1 MRQVLVTGGAG
12 YIGSHAVHGLMDQ
25 GDMPIIFDN
34 LSTGFPQYLPTE
46 AKLVVGDL
54 GSDADLDQ
62 LFQNH
67 HFDAVMH
74 FAGSIIVP
82 ESVTNPG
89 LYYQNNTANTLRLL
103 KKMVETKTDKLVFS
117 STAAVYGNPDSTSP
131 ITETA
136 SLQPIN
142 PYGVSKW
149 MSEMIIADMAKAHNF
164 KATCLRYFNV
174 AGADDKGRS
183 GQSSPVATHLIKR
196 ATRAALGKDAS
207 LSVFGQDY
215 PTRDGSGVRDYIH
228 VNDLIDAHLLALD
241 HLEHQDEV
249 EIFNCG
255 YGKGYSVLEVIA
267 ATERVSD
274 KALQVIMADRRDGD
288 SAELVASSDRIRK
301 ILGWRPKRDHLDQII
316 TTALAWE
323 NTLP

>member
-12 YIGSHAVHGLMDQ
+12 YIGSHAVHALTDQ

-34 LSTGFPQYLPTE
+34 LSTGFPQHLPAE

-54 GSDADLDQ
+54 GNDEDLDH
-62 LFQNH
+62 LFKNY

-103 KKMVETKTDKLVFS
+103 KKMVESKTDKLVFS
-117 STAAVYGNPDSTSP
+117 STAAVYGNPDSTAP
-131 ITETA
+131 ITETTTPR
-136 SLQPIN
+136 PIN
-142 PYGVSKW
+142 PYGDSKW
-149 MSEMIIADMAKAHNF
+149 MSEKMITDMAKAHHL

-183 GQSSPVATHLIKR
+183 GQSSPMATHLIKR
-196 ATRAALGKDAS
+196 ATRVALGKDDS

-215 PTRDGSGVRDYIH
+215 PTSDGSGVRDYIH
-228 VNDLIDAHLLALD
+228 VNDLIDAHLLALN
-241 HLEHQDEV
+241 HLKDQDEI

-267 ATERVSD
+267 ATERVSG
-274 KALQVIMADRRDGD
+274 KTLNVIMADRRSGD
-288 SAELVASSDRIRK
+288 PAELVAVSDRIRK
-301 ILGWRPKRDHLDQII
+301 TLGWTPKRDHLDQII
-316 TTALAWE
+316 DTALTWE
-323 NTLP
+323 STLP